1 VTAAPRVWLND
12 RLVSAQAA
20 TVSAFDHG
28 LTVGDG
34 IFETTKV
41 EYGVPF
47 ALTRHLRRLGRSAD
61 AVGLCLP
68 AEEVLREAAA
78 AVCNEIGEVEL
89 ARLRITLT
97 AGPGPAGSLRGDGP
111 PTLLVAATETQRP
124 AGPETAIVVR
134 WRRNHRGA
142 LTGVK
147 STSYLEN
154 VVALAAARRAGAG
167 EALLAN
173 VADELCEGTG
183 TNVFCVLDG
192 VAVTPP
198 LSSGCLAGITRAL
211 VLEWCP
217 EVVER
222 VLDLADLARA
232 AEVFLTSSTRD
243 VHAVALVDGRR
254 PGGPDTAVP
263 GPVTARIVAAFC
275 EAALADADPT

>member
-1 VTAAPRVWLND
+1 VTVAPAVWLND
-12 RLVSAQAA
+12 RLVPAQAA
-20 TVSAFDHG
+20 TVSVFDHG

-34 IFETTKV
+34 VFETTKV
-41 EYGVPF
+41 EHGVPF
-47 ALTRHLRRLGRSAD
+47 ALTRHLRRLSRSAD
-61 AVGLCLP
+61 MVGLSLP
-68 AEEVLREAAA
+68 ADDLLREAAA
-78 AVCNEIGEVEL
+78 AVCRGVADVAL
-89 ARLRITLT
+89 VRLRITLT

-111 PTLLVAATETQRP
+111 PTLLVTATETQP
-124 AGPETAIVVR
+124 PVGPETAILVP

-154 VVALAAARRAGAG
+154 VVALAAARRAGVG

-217 EVVER
+217 EVVEGR
-222 VLDLADLARA
+222 LDLDDLARA
-232 AEVFLTSSTRD
+232 EEVFLTSSTRD
-243 VHAVALVDGRR
+243 VHAVAVVDGRR
-254 PGGPDTAVP
+254 PGGPSAAVP
-263 GPVTARIVAAFC
+263 GPVTARLAKGFQAAASA
-275 EAALADADPT
+275 ESDP

>member
-1 VTAAPRVWLND
+1 MSAPPVWLND
-12 RLVSAQAA
+12 RLVSAQSA
-20 TVSAFDHG
+20 TVSVFDHG

-47 ALTRHLRRLGRSAD
+47 ALTRHLRRLADSAA
-61 AVGLCLP
+61 AVGLTRP
-68 AEEVLREAAA
+68 ADELLREAAR
-78 AVCNEIGEVEL
+78 AVCRGVAEHEL

-111 PTLLVAATETQRP
+111 PTLLVTAGQAQRP
-124 AGPETAIVVR
+124 AGPETATVVP

-154 VVALAAARRAGAG
+154 VVALATARRAGFG

-222 VLDLADLARA
+222 ALELDDLARA
-232 AEVFLTSSTRD
+232 QEVFLTSSTRD
-243 VHAVALVDGRR
+243 IHAVSLVDGNC
-254 PGGPDTAVP
+254 PGGPGAAVP
-263 GPVTARIVAAFC
+263 GPVTARIAAAFR
-275 EAALADADPT
+275 EAASAATDPI

>member
-1 VTAAPRVWLND
+1 MSSARPVWLND
-12 RLVSAQAA
+12 RLVSVQAA
-20 TVSAFDHG
+20 TVSVFDHG

-34 IFETTKV
+34 VFETTKV
-41 EYGVPF
+41 EHGVPF
-47 ALTRHLRRLGRSAD
+47 ALSRHLRRLSLSAD
-61 AVGLCLP
+61 TVGLAVP
-68 AEEVLREAAA
+68 ADDLLREAAA
-78 AVCNEIGEVEL
+78 AVCRGVVDVAL

-97 AGPGPAGSLRGDGP
+97 AGPGPAGSLRGAGP
-111 PTLLVAATETQRP
+111 PTLLVTVTETQRP
-124 AGPETAIVVR
+124 AAPETAILVP

-222 VLDLADLARA
+222 TLELKDLASD
-232 AEVFLTSSTRD
+232 E
-243 VHAVALVDGRR
+243 
-254 PGGPDTAVP
+254 
-263 GPVTARIVAAFC
+263 
-275 EAALADADPT
+275 